1 MDLTRGKHLLLAT
14 RAGRVAR
21 PAFVLRVATGAIF
34 AAFGVSKF
42 TNHGSEVHS
51 FRTNGLPSPDS
62 FVYFIG
68 VIETVG
74 GVLLIIGLAAKLA
87 ALVLSGDMVGAIAT
101 AGVKEGGV
109 LNLALAPALLATMLF
124 LLWAG
129 SGPAALDRRLLC
141 NRDRERAAAP
151 G

>member
-1 MDLTRGKHLLLAT
+1 
-14 RAGRVAR
+14 
-21 PAFVLRVATGAIF
+21 VATGGIF
-34 AAFGVSKF
+34 AAFGVNKF

-51 FRTNGLPSPDS
+51 FGTYGLPSPDS

-74 GVLLIIGLAAKLA
+74 GVLLIIGLARKLA
-87 ALVLSGDMVGAIAT
+87 ALVLSGDMVGAIAS

-109 LNLALAPALLATMLF
+109 LNLGLAPALLATMLF

-141 NRDRERAAAP
+141 NP
-151 G
+151 GS

>member
-1 MDLTRGKHLLLAT
+1 MDLERGKRLLLAT
-14 RAGRVAR
+14 RAGGVAR
-21 PAFVLRVATGAIF
+21 AAFVLRVATGGIF
-34 AAFGVSKF
+34 AAFGVNKF

-51 FRTNGLPSPDS
+51 FGTYGLPSPDS

-74 GVLLIIGLAAKLA
+74 GVLLIIGLATKLA
-87 ALVLSGDMVGAIAT
+87 ALVLSGDMVGAIAS

-109 LNLALAPALLATMLF
+109 LNLGLAPALLATMLF

-141 NRDRERAAAP
+141 NP
-151 G
+151 GS